1 MENLVIN
8 FLRMV
13 DDLHEYSFYR
23 EVLKIRTYAQE
34 NPNWDSEED
43 ISDFFR
49 KEAIEL
55 LSLTDE
61 QMAW

>member
-43 ISDFFR
+43 ISSFFET
-49 KEAIEL
+49 EAREIL
-55 LSLTDE
+55 ALKDE
-61 QMAW
+61 HLEW

>member
-8 FLRMV
+8 FLRRI
-13 DDLHEYSFYR
+13 DDLHEYSWSR

-43 ISDFFR
+43 ISSFFR
-49 KEAIEL
+49 EEALEL
-55 LSLTDE
+55 LALKDE
-61 QMAW
+61 HLEW